1 MRKHVFHLAV
11 CVCLVAALLSGI
23 GSAAF
28 AASDYFTVTLQKGDT
43 VYSLCKANGLD
54 YEKEKNAI
62 MVLNGMDLESQ
73 LSFLRAGDTIRLP
86 SKVSTAPTQNVISSA
101 DKVEYY
107 VIPYVIEKGDTIA
120 HVYWLWG
127 LRFENYVEDIKSL
140 NGVENLDLL
149 YVGAIYLLPT
159 TAENL
164 KTDVYTTVMSHVMQH
179 GETAYDI
186 ITGYGVDYYKN
197 LAKLESYN
205 GGKDLAKIS
214 AGEKLLIPLV

>member
-1 MRKHVFHLAV
+1 MHVFRGKSVILHPTTTLIRNVMKKQIIIAL
-11 CVCLVAALLSGI
+11 CAMALSANTAMAQKPSDHNFEVAK
-23 GSAAF
+23 
-28 AASDYFTVTLQKGDT
+28 Q
-43 VYSLCKANGLD
+43 LD
-54 YEKEKNAI
+54 I
-62 MVLNGMDLESQ
+62 LN
-73 LSFLRAGDTIRLP
+73 
-86 SKVSTAPTQNVISSA
+86 
-101 DKVEYY
+101 
-107 VIPYVIEKGDTIA
+107 
-120 HVYWLWG
+120 HVY
-127 LRFENYVEDIKSL
+127 K
-140 NGVENLDLL
+140 NLDLL

-164 KTDVYTTVMSHVMQH
+164 KTDVYTTVMSHVMQR

>member
-1 MRKHVFHLAV
+1 MKKRLFCLIL
-11 CVCLVAALLSGI
+11 CFCLVATLLSGI
-23 GSAAF
+23 GSAAY

-43 VYSLCKANGLD
+43 VFSLCKANGLD

-73 LSFLRAGDTIRLP
+73 LSFLRAGDTIKLP
-86 SKVSTAPTQNVISSA
+86 SQVRSAPTQNVISTA
-101 DKVEYY
+101 DKIEYY

-120 HVYWLWG
+120 NVYWLWG

-159 TAENL
+159 TVENL
-164 KTDVYTTVMSHVMQH
+164 KTDVYTTVMSHVMQR

>member
-1 MRKHVFHLAV
+1 MKKRLFRVIL
-11 CVCLVAALLSGI
+11 CVCLLAALLSGI
-23 GSAAF
+23 GSAAY

-54 YEKEKNAI
+54 YETEKNAI

-73 LSFLRAGDTIRLP
+73 LSFLRAGDTIKLP
-86 SKVSTAPTQNVISSA
+86 SKMSAASTQNVISTS

-159 TAENL
+159 TAENI
-164 KTDVYTTVMSHVMQH
+164 KTDVYTTVMSHVMQR

-186 ITGYGVDYYKN
+186 ITGYGVNYYKN
-197 LAKLESYN
+197 LSKLESYN

-214 AGEKLLIPLV
+214 AGEKLLIPVV